1 MEHTKKFILVDPR
14 FARPS
19 MKDKALSGLDT
30 DISSILESNEPD
42 EIKVQKYAASL
53 KRFKSYSAPRSL
65 KPEIQ
70 PKKDA
75 QYKLLLERLNQ
86 LKQKQQ
92 IKTPVGSAD
101 QRSEID
107 DQDKTDDTSD
117 YNLNELFEDQNETD
131 DNSDYNLNELFEEQ
145 AKQPLDAWEK
155 LAESLQKSS
164 QLRKPEKSKKKVA
177 QVVCFAKKIV

>member
-30 DISSILESNEPD
+30 DISSILESDEPD
-42 EIKVQKYAASL
+42 EIKMQKYAASL
-53 KRFKSYSAPRSL
+53 KRFKSYSAPRSI
-65 KPEIQ
+65 KPVIQ

-75 QYKLLLERLNQ
+75 KYEHLLERLNQ

-92 IKTPVGSAD
+92 VQSPVVSVD

-107 DQDKTDDTSD
+107 ELFDDQDKTDATSD
-117 YNLNELFEDQNETD
+117 YNLNELFEEK
-131 DNSDYNLNELFEEQ
+131 EQ
-145 AKQPLDAWEK
+145 AKQPLWMHGK
-155 LAESLQKSS
+155 N
-164 QLRKPEKSKKKVA
+164 
-177 QVVCFAKKIV
+177 